1 MSNDAH
7 RPDGERADPVAE
19 AILAALEEAGPGRSL
34 SPVEIARQFAG
45 SRMRPGEPPDPQR
58 WRRYLPAVRQQAL
71 HLARVGRIRVL
82 RKGKPVDPGHIKGVI
97 RLALPPS

>member
-7 RPDGERADPVAE
+7 RPAGARADPVAE

-34 SPVEIARQFAG
+34 SPMEIARLFAG
-45 SRMRPGEPPDPQR
+45 TRMKPGEPPDPER

-71 HLARVGRIRVL
+71 HLARVGRIQVL
-82 RKGKPVDPGHIKGVI
+82 HKGKPVAPGRVKGVV
-97 RLALPPS
+97 RLALPPP